1 MRTALYFEYEGR
13 YICMHSIII
22 PHEYSQFLIYTMA
35 CEIFDVDFRFS
46 GLCILG
52 NASVCVYLCI
62 SISPICPAYIWLIV
76 KVVYVCS
83 RSPHACCC
91 LSATRYKEK
100 EKRGGKPKG
109 RRSWQTKRS
118 NLKSTENEFSLP
130 SHRPLAPKKRRN
142 CLNIFKYQI
151 AIYVFRSSVYKYPT
165 KWCWNFMELARKKKN
180 KKKYRRQEELFS
192 SYSGVYL

>member
-1 MRTALYFEYEGR
+1 MIVLLRITHCSGIWIVSLQIRTALYFEYEGR

-52 NASVCVYLCI
+52 NAGVCVYLCI

-100 EKRGGKPKG
+100 RKARGKTE
-109 RRSWQTKRS
+109 RQTK
-118 NLKSTENEFSLP
+118 
-130 SHRPLAPKKRRN
+130 LA
-142 CLNIFKYQI
+142 
-151 AIYVFRSSVYKYPT
+151 
-165 KWCWNFMELARKKKN
+165 N
-180 KKKYRRQEELFS
+180 KT
-192 SYSGVYL
+192 